1 MRRCICPVV
10 DGVVGVAGRKGRL
23 FSTTWHTPLRAAFG
37 GWDEKKLSVS
47 KVVTNALNNS
57 GNGYNNNNN
66 NNYSAA
72 DAAAKDNSADSTT
85 PSGVCLIAPLINKVS
100 PSHAN

>member
-1 MRRCICPVV
+1 M
-10 DGVVGVAGRKGRL
+10 

-47 KVVTNALNNS
+47 KVVTNALNNGS
-57 GNGYNNNNN
+57 GNGYNNNN

-72 DAAAKDNSADSTT
+72 DAGEGQFDRFNNYFGTT
-85 PSGVCLIAPLINKVS
+85 TTIFEE
-100 PSHAN
+100 